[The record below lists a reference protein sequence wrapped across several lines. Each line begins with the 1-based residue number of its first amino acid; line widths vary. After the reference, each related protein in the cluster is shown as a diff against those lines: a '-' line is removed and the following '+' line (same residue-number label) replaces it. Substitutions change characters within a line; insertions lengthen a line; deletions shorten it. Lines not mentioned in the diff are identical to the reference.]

1 MCESILPALALCEGN
16 LEGGPRL
23 AEGWKMHPENGVLRS
38 PNSAGPVFEHS
49 LEQPLSSRKTPVPS
63 PAFSQFEGDTVR
75 HRCPSLWC
83 LGWARGRDGLGSQE
97 EQGALSEGQR
107 GRPQEV
113 DLET

>member
-16 LEGGPRL
+16 LEGGPGL

-63 PAFSQFEGDTVR
+63 PGHTILSPGTDTVYNLA
-75 HRCPSLWC
+75 PLSK
-83 LGWARGRDGLGSQE
+83 AFPNPKGLGDQSTTQ
-97 EQGALSEGQR
+97 LR
-107 GRPQEV
+107 KKPGRRKGTPGCR
-113 DLET
+113 